1 MSVQRVSL
9 ILSCSRLHSE
19 FNNSCD
25 RFEAQNEES
34 TAKPK
39 LTIGIGMNTDR

>member
-1 MSVQRVSL
+1 MSVQSVSL
-9 ILSCSRLHSE
+9 ILCFSRLHTD